1 MVKFECLKLG
11 GPFVPKIH
19 GMTKFGVWVASL
31 ADIVLMKARA
41 YQGRGEKNDMKFA
54 LGLMM
59 QKGETFQEY
68 NFKASEMTIIDDV
81 AETSDMEMKNLLAQV
96 TRDM

>member
-1 MVKFECLKLG
+1 MDVYHPIEGLLVKFEFLELG

-41 YQGRGEKNDMKFA
+41 YQGRGEKNDLGDMKFA
-54 LGLMM
+54 LGLMV
-59 QKGETFQEY
+59 QKGE
-68 NFKASEMTIIDDV
+68 SIISRQ
-81 AETSDMEMKNLLAQV
+81 AK
-96 TRDM
+96 